1 MFLKK
6 GVLRNFAKFTGK
18 LGIDIKIVIWL
29 FFLIC
34 PLNMPQNGTYECLQN
49 FFFTVLFPIKNS
61 LPDFKHGFKHNLYS
75 LIFSL

>member
-1 MFLKK
+1 MKK

-49 FFFTVLFPIKNS
+49 FFLLFCFQLKTHFLILSMVLSIIFT
-61 LPDFKHGFKHNLYS
+61 H
-75 LIFSL
+75 